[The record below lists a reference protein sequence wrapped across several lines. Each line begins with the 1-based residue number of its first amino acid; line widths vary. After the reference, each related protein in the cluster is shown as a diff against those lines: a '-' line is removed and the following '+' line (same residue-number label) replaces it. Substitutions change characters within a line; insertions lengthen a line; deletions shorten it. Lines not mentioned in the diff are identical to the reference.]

1 MNASKVNIVNKSQ
14 YEGGGCD
21 VSFSLPFPPVEL
33 SPNSR
38 KHWAVMARAKK
49 VYRASSRLY
58 CFQALKGRKVQADR
72 VVVTLV
78 FYPPDKRR
86 RDKDNLL
93 ARMKAGIDGIA
104 DAVGIDDSRFDYAP
118 WRIAE
123 KTVPQ
128 GRVDVALS
136 FLPKTTAEV
145 TKWNNESKSVPSCA
159 RQQDAR
165 GL

>member
-14 YEGGGCD
+14 YEGGGRD

-33 SPNSR
+33 SPDSR
-38 KHWAVMARAKK
+38 KHRAVMARAKK

-123 KTVPQ
+123 TTVPQ

-136 FLPKTTAEV
+136 FLPKPTAEV
-145 TKWNNESKSVPSCA
+145 TKWNNESKSGPLCEP
-159 RQQDAR
+159 RQD
-165 GL
+165 GPD